1 MSWEAGLQIFE
12 MQVNMISQVF
22 YVTIIEKKNLDFV
35 KYTTT

>member
-22 YVTIIEKKNLDFV
+22 YVTIIEKNLDFV